1 MRFLTSKDC
10 SRISK
15 PATVAVPPDGVRK
28 QVSIRIV
35 VVLPAPLGPR
45 KPTSCPFCTSKE
57 IWSTAVLCAYLFVSP
72 LTVIIG
78 ILSVLLAVEMFAW
91 CAHFLCCQG
100 RQL

>member
-35 VVLPAPLGPR
+35 VVLPAPFGPR
-45 KPTSCPFCTSKE
+45 KPTICPFCTSKE

-78 ILSVLLAVEMFAW
+78 ILCERRIRLENRSKVVE
-91 CAHFLCCQG
+91 LQG
-100 RQL
+100 DA